1 MLFSGSEKVS
11 RSLHR
16 KEADLSFGYVRR
28 VNQFGN
34 ISWNGTVFDSN
45 LQGSRKGS
53 VDVLDHSGSQ
63 TRS

>member
-1 MLFSGSEKVS
+1 MLLGGSEKVS
-11 RSLHR
+11 CFLHR
-16 KEADLSFGYVRR
+16 KEADLGFGYVRR

-34 ISWNGTVFDSN
+34 ISWNGTVSDSN
-45 LQGSRKGS
+45 LQGSAEGS